1 MLALYGVGFYL
12 FGCKVF
18 GDTSETNKG
27 KSTALFYVRISKQS
41 EVQRSNRKAVK

>member
-27 KSTALFYVRISKQS
+27 KSTALFYVRISTEIQGTT
-41 EVQRSNRKAVK
+41 E